1 MFGHLRFRTKIELGI
16 AALVVA
22 TALLLALAAARIAAE
37 ALKEEHRKRGQALAE
52 ILAARSVDPLLA
64 RDLLRLKNIV
74 DDLKKVDG
82 DIVYAFIQDQHGHV
96 MVHTFPGG
104 FPLDL
109 LEANALPAGAL
120 SHVQL
125 LAATNQRIDDF
136 AAAVA
141 AAGDRI
147 GTARLGISRV
157 KIMADVGRMTF
168 VLLAIAGAL
177 LLAAVGAGT
186 YFARRVTA
194 RLGLLKSHAEEV
206 IRGNL
211 DLQTGPTLNK
221 NCWELMDCG
230 RRDCPAFGE
239 VRRRCW
245 HLAGTMC
252 QDCGAGDFP
261 DKLDSCR
268 DCRVWRQ
275 NVGDEIQDLAE
286 AFDVMALTLKSR
298 IEDLKAAESNL
309 QHQHQ
314 IIRTILDVTPD
325 LMSLLDA
332 DLTYRQPN
340 KAFAASVGRS
350 VEEVVGRRDAEFFPP
365 EVAELRTAKN
375 LEVLTTG
382 QKVEMESSRET
393 GHGSRWYHTVI
404 IPVRDPGGRITGVLR
419 TARDVTELKNT
430 QEQLIQAQKMES
442 LGKLAGGVAHEINT
456 PLGVILGY
464 AQLLQEDVP
473 PGGQMQADLR
483 TIEKQT
489 KVCKKIVA
497 DLLGFSRRGAGV
509 RVDLCAN
516 NTVLECISLVRHT
529 FELDRVR
536 ILTDLDER
544 MPIIH
549 GDPER
554 LKQVW
559 INLLANAHDAMP
571 EGGAIKVRTRLD
583 PQAQRLR
590 LWVADTGSG
599 IGTED
604 LPRIFD
610 PFYTTKPVG
619 QGTGLGLAVSFGI
632 IEDHGGSIKAESPST
647 GWFSPDDP
655 PPGVAAGRGT
665 VFLVE
670 LPVDNAPEN
679 SQYPPSKED

>member
-1 MFGHLRFRTKIELGI
+1 MIGHLRFRTKIELGI
-16 AALVVA
+16 ACLVVA
-22 TALLLALAAARIAAE
+22 TALLLALAAARIAGE
-37 ALKEEHRKRGQALAE
+37 ALKDEHRKRGQALAE

-64 RDLLRLKNIV
+64 RDLLRLKNTV

-82 DIVYAFIQDQHGHV
+82 DILYAFVQDERGHV
-96 MVHTFPGG
+96 VVHTFPGG
-104 FPLDL
+104 FPTDL
-109 LEANALPAGAL
+109 IWANSLPAGAA
-120 SHVQL
+120 SRTQL
-125 LAATNQRIDDF
+125 LEAAGQRIDDF
-136 AAAVA
+136 AAEVT

-147 GTARLGISRV
+147 GAARLGISRT

-177 LLAAVGAGT
+177 LLAAIGAGT

-194 RLGLLKSHAEEV
+194 RLGRLKSHAEEV

-221 NCWELMDCG
+221 NCWELMTCG
-230 RRDCPAFGE
+230 RTDCPAYGE

-245 HLAGTMC
+245 HLAGTLC
-252 QDCGAGDFP
+252 QDCDGVAFP
-261 DKLDSCR
+261 AKLDSCR
-268 DCRVWRQ
+268 DCKVWRQ

-286 AFDVMALTLKSR
+286 AFDVMALTLKNR
-298 IEDLKAAESNL
+298 IEDLKDAERNL
-309 QHQHQ
+309 LHQHQ

-325 LMSLLDA
+325 LVSLLDA

-340 KAFAASVGRS
+340 KAFAASVGMS
-350 VEEVVGRRDAEFFPP
+350 VEEVVGKTDADLFPP

-375 LEVLTTG
+375 REALATG
-382 QKVEMESSRET
+382 RKVEMESARET
-393 GHGSRWYHTVI
+393 GRGSRWRHTVI
-404 IPVRDPGGRITGVLR
+404 VPVRDNEGRITGVLR
-419 TARDVTELKNT
+419 TARDVTELKTT

-473 PGGQMQADLR
+473 PQSQILADLK

-497 DLLGFSRRGAGV
+497 DLLGFSRRGAGA

-516 NTVLECISLVRHT
+516 NTVLESISLVRHT
-529 FELDRVR
+529 FELDKVR
-536 ILTDLDER
+536 IATDLDER

-559 INLLANAHDAMP
+559 INLLGNAHDAMP
-571 EGGAIKVRTRLD
+571 AGGAVKVRTRLD
-583 PQAQRLR
+583 PAAQRLR
-590 LWVADTGSG
+590 VWVADTGAG
-599 IGTED
+599 IGAED
-604 LPRIFD
+604 LSRIFD

-632 IEDHGGSIKAESPST
+632 IEDHGGSIKAESPAPD
-647 GWFSPDDP
+647 WFAPDEMP
-655 PPGVAAGRGT
+655 EGTTPGPGT

-679 SQYPPSKED
+679 RHYPPDKED

>member
-16 AALVVA
+16 ASLVVG
-22 TALLLALAAARIAAE
+22 TALLLALAAARISGE
-37 ALKEEHRKRGQALAE
+37 ALKEEHSKRGQALAE
-52 ILAARSVDPLLA
+52 ILAARAVDPLLA

-82 DIVYAFIQDQHGHV
+82 DILYAFVQEERGHV

-109 LEANALPAGAL
+109 LEANSLPGDAR
-120 SHVQL
+120 SHTQL
-125 LAATNQRIDDF
+125 LAAANQRIDDF
-136 AAAVA
+136 AAAIV

-168 VLLAIAGAL
+168 VLLAIAGGL
-177 LLAAVGAGT
+177 LLAAIAAGT
-186 YFARRVTA
+186 FFARRVTA

-211 DLQTGPTLNK
+211 DLQTGPTLLK
-221 NCWELMDCG
+221 NCWELMNCG
-230 RRDCPAFGE
+230 QHDCPAYGE
-239 VRRRCW
+239 IRRRCW
-245 HLAGTMC
+245 HLAGTLC
-252 QDCGAGDFP
+252 QDCNMGDFP

-268 DCRVWRQ
+268 DCPVWRQ

-314 IIRTILDVTPD
+314 LIRTILDVTPD
-325 LMSLLDA
+325 LVSLLDSELA
-332 DLTYRQPN
+332 YRQPN
-340 KAFAASVGRS
+340 KAFAASVGKS
-350 VEEVVGRRDAEFFPP
+350 VEEVVGKHDADLFPP
-365 EVAELRTAKN
+365 DVAELRTAKN
-375 LEVLTTG
+375 REVLATG
-382 QKVEMESSRET
+382 HKVEMESSRET

-404 IPVRDPGGRITGVLR
+404 IPVLGNEGQITGVLR
-419 TARDVTELKNT
+419 TARDVTELKTT

-464 AQLLQEDVP
+464 AQLLQEDAP
-473 PGGQMQADLR
+473 ADSQMLADLK

-497 DLLGFSRRGAGV
+497 DLLGFSRRGAGT

-516 NTVLECISLVRHT
+516 NTVLESVSLVRHT
-529 FELDRVR
+529 FELDKVR
-536 ILTDLDER
+536 IITDLDER

-559 INLLANAHDAMP
+559 INLLGNAHDAMNG
-571 EGGAIKVRTRLD
+571 GGAIKVRTRLD
-583 PQAQRLR
+583 LPAQRLK
-590 LWVADTGSG
+590 LWVVDTGSG
-599 IGTED
+599 IDAAELT
-604 LPRIFD
+604 RIFD

-632 IEDHGGSIKAESPST
+632 IEDHGGFIKAESPAPD
-647 GWFSPDDP
+647 WFSPKELP
-655 PPGVAAGRGT
+655 EGVTPGPGT

-679 SQYPPSKED
+679 RQYPSDKEK

>member
-1 MFGHLRFRTKIELGI
+1 MLGHLRFRTKIELGI

-22 TALLLALAAARIAAE
+22 TALLLALAAARIAGE
-37 ALKEEHRKRGQALAE
+37 ALKDEHRKRGLALAE
-52 ILAARSVDPLLA
+52 ILAARAIDPLLA

-82 DIVYAFIQDQHGHV
+82 DIIYAFVQDSRGHV

-104 FPLDL
+104 FPVDL
-109 LEANALPAGAL
+109 LEANSLPGGVDART
-120 SHVQL
+120 QL
-125 LAATNQRIDDF
+125 LAAGNQRIDDF
-136 AAAVA
+136 AGAVT

-157 KIMADVGRMTF
+157 KITADVNRMTF
-168 VLLAIAGAL
+168 VLLNIAGGL
-177 LLAAVGAGT
+177 LLAAIAAGT

-194 RLGLLKSHAEEV
+194 RLGVLKAHAEEV

-211 DLQTGPTLNK
+211 DLQTGPTLLK
-221 NCWELMDCG
+221 NCWEIMACG
-230 RRDCPAFGE
+230 QRECPAYGE

-252 QDCGAGDFP
+252 QDCDEGDFP

-268 DCRVWRQ
+268 DCPVWRQ

-286 AFDVMALTLKSR
+286 AFDVMALSLKSR
-298 IEDLKAAESNL
+298 IEDLKAAERNL

-325 LMSLLDA
+325 LVSLLDA
-332 DLTYRQPN
+332 DLAYRQPN
-340 KAFAASVGRS
+340 KAFAASVGRH
-350 VEEVVGRRDAEFFPP
+350 VDEVVGKHDADLFPP
-365 EVAELRTAKN
+365 DVAELRTAKN
-375 LEVLTTG
+375 LEVLASG
-382 QKVEMESSRET
+382 HKVEMESARET

-404 IPVRDPGGRITGVLR
+404 IPVRDSEDRITGVLR
-419 TARDVTELKNT
+419 TARDVTELKTT

-473 PGGQMQADLR
+473 PESQILADLK

-497 DLLGFSRRGAGV
+497 DLLGFSRRGAGT

-516 NTVLECISLVRHT
+516 NTVLESISLVRHT
-529 FELDRVR
+529 FELDKVR
-536 ILTDLDER
+536 IITELDER

-559 INLLANAHDAMP
+559 INLLGNAHDAMR

-583 PQAQRLR
+583 APAQRLR

-599 IGTED
+599 IGAED
-604 LPRIFD
+604 ISRIFD

-632 IEDHGGSIKAESPST
+632 IEDHGGSIKAESPAQ
-647 GWFSPDDP
+647 GWFLPEDLP
-655 PPGVAAGRGT
+655 GGVAAGPGT
-665 VFLVE
+665 VFQVE

-679 SQYPPSKED
+679 RQYPSDKEE

>member
-1 MFGHLRFRTKIELGI
+1 MLGHLRFRTKIEMGI

-22 TALLLALAAARIAAE
+22 TALLLAMAAAHIAGE
-37 ALKEEHRKRGQALAE
+37 ALKDEHRKRGLALAE
-52 ILAARSVDPLLA
+52 ILAARSIDPLLA

-82 DIVYAFIQDQHGHV
+82 DIIYAFVQDERGHV
-96 MVHTFPGG
+96 LVHTFPGG
-104 FPLDL
+104 FPVDL
-109 LEANALPAGAL
+109 LEANSLPAGME
-120 SHVQL
+120 SRTQL
-125 LAATNQRIDDF
+125 LAAGNQLIDDF
-136 AAAVA
+136 AGAVA

-147 GTARLGISRV
+147 GTARLGISRI
-157 KIMADVGRMTF
+157 KITADVDRMTL
-168 VLLAIAGAL
+168 VLVVIALVL
-177 LLAAVGAGT
+177 LLAAIGAGT

-194 RLGLLKSHAEEV
+194 RLGVLKSHAEEV

-211 DLQTGPTLNK
+211 DLQTGPTLLK
-221 NCWELMDCG
+221 NCWEIMACG
-230 RRDCPAFGE
+230 QRDCPAFGE

-245 HLAGTMC
+245 HLAGTLC
-252 QDCGAGDFP
+252 QDCDEGDFP

-268 DCRVWRQ
+268 DCPVWRQ

-286 AFDVMALTLKSR
+286 AFDVMALSLKSR
-298 IEDLKAAESNL
+298 IEDLKAAERNL

-314 IIRTILDVTPD
+314 LIRTILDVTPD
-325 LMSLLDA
+325 LVSLLDA
-332 DLTYRQPN
+332 DLSYRQPN

-350 VEEVVGRRDAEFFPP
+350 VDEVVGKHDADLFPP
-365 EVAELRTAKN
+365 DVAELRTAKN
-375 LEVLTTG
+375 REVLATG
-382 QKVEMESSRET
+382 RKVEMESARET
-393 GHGSRWYHTVI
+393 GHGSRWFHTVI
-404 IPVRDPGGRITGVLR
+404 IPVRDSEDRITGVLR
-419 TARDVTELKNT
+419 TARDVTELKTT

-473 PGGQMQADLR
+473 PDSQMLADLK

-497 DLLGFSRRGAGV
+497 DLLGFSRRGAGT

-516 NTVLECISLVRHT
+516 NTVLEAISLVRHT
-529 FELDRVR
+529 LELDKVR
-536 ILTDLDER
+536 IITELDER

-554 LKQVW
+554 FKQVW
-559 INLLANAHDAMP
+559 INLLGNAHDAMP

-583 PQAQRLR
+583 VPAHRLR
-590 LWVADTGSG
+590 LWVADTGEG
-599 IGTED
+599 IGAED
-604 LPRIFD
+604 LSRIFD
-610 PFYTTKPVG
+610 PFFTTKPVG

-632 IEDHGGSIKAESPST
+632 IEDHGGTIKAESPAV
-647 GWFSPDDP
+647 GWFLPGDLP
-655 PPGVAAGRGT
+655 EGVAAGPGT
-665 VFLVE
+665 VFQVE

-679 SQYPPSKED
+679 SQYPPARED